1 MQVKYFTKIFNEVS
15 SPTSVDTIVN
25 LYSDILSI
33 HVDGTFSSLAMKV
46 YGKATKESEEFV
58 ELAVV
63 NMTNFDIVNTIDA
76 KGIYEAAAEG
86 ICIFKFEITSISGG
100 NATVDIRLVS
110 TGV

>member
-1 MQVKYFTKIFNEVS
+1 MQVKYFTKIFDNVS
-15 SPTSVDTIVN
+15 STTESNEIIN

-33 HVDGTFSSLAMKV
+33 HVDGTFSSLALKI
-46 YGKATKESEEFV
+46 YGKATKESGEFV
-58 ELAVV
+58 ELAGI
-63 NMTNFDIVNTIDA
+63 NMNNFDIVNTIDA
-76 KGIYEAAAEG
+76 KGIYEVAAEG

>member
-1 MQVKYFTKIFNEVS
+1 MQVKYFSKIFDAVGA
-15 SPTSVDTIVN
+15 PTSTDTIVN
-25 LYSDILSI
+25 MFSDILSI
-33 HVDGTFSSLAMKV
+33 HVDGTFSALSLKV
-46 YGKATKESEEFV
+46 YGKATKESGEFV

-63 NMTNFDIVNTIDA
+63 NMNNFDIVNTISA
-76 KGIYEAAAEG
+76 KGIYETAAEG